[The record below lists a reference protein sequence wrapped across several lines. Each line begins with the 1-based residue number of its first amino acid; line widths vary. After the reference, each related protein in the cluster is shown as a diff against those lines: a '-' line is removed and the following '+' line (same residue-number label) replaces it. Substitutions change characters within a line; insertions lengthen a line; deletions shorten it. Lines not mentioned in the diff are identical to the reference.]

1 MHACQ
6 LACDFTWTC
15 VLCLCC
21 CLSLAENLKKEK
33 KKRKREKEEHDFHCA
48 VKKLKMFR
56 FQIKI
61 GNRTSFKIRKIPGM
75 I

>member
-1 MHACQ
+1 M
-6 LACDFTWTC
+6 
-15 VLCLCC
+15 
-21 CLSLAENLKKEK
+21 SLAENLKKEK